1 MQFLLAFQIIA
12 NEPDA
17 PSLSLPLQ
25 MYHCHLQAESGRAAP
40 ADATQK
46 RSLLQKFLF
55 GFFFFFLSEKLAVRT
70 KYFFFSVC
78 FFSFKYSRNRLC
90 FFPQR
95 PSAAQSEG
103 VKRRGRPKKEVRVS
117 VRKRV

>member
-25 MYHCHLQAESGRAAP
+25 MHHCHLQAESGRAAP

-46 RSLLQKFLF
+46 RSLLQKFLLVWVF
-55 GFFFFFLSEKLAVRT
+55 LFFVGKACSEDKVFFFPSNIHATVFV
-70 KYFFFSVC
+70 FSAEAFGSPV
-78 FFSFKYSRNRLC
+78 
-90 FFPQR
+90 
-95 PSAAQSEG
+95 
-103 VKRRGRPKKEVRVS
+103 
-117 VRKRV
+117 